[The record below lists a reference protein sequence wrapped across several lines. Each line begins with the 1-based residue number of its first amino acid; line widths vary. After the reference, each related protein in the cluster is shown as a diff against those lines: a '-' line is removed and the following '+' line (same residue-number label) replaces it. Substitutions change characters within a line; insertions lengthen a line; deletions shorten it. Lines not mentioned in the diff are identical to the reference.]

1 MFPALAGG
9 FLTTSVT
16 WEAHILI
23 GITFKMS
30 IALGSMDILAMLV
43 LPFNELE
50 LFCHLFI
57 SSLVSIDIIIVF
69 SV

>member
-16 WEAHILI
+16 WEGLI